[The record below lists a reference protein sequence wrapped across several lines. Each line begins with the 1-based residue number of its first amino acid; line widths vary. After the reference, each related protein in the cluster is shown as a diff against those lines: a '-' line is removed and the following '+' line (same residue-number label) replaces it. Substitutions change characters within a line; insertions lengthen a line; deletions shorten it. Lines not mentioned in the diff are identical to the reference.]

1 MPAVGED
8 ARARDLTNG
17 RKKLA
22 EFRARKAKRAASLA
36 HAPLDEND
44 ATGTGTNGADA
55 SITYGARL
63 EAKLAELGAVE
74 EPVETNVALRAPTGA
89 DASPE
94 SARARPQVID
104 EDYGETLDAAAAAER
119 RRAAAAALDDARR
132 EYESVNDAIE
142 ELGADTVAGD
152 VAGELSREMASLR
165 EAFDA
170 ERDALRREI
179 AELEDELRT
188 ARGALEDTNAIVAER
203 AVEIDAVRG
212 ELAEKMEELRRATE
226 DVEDARAGMEEMKTA
241 IEESKRASKEKVK
254 KAIAKGKSIES
265 EKKALETEM

>member
-1 MPAVGED
+1 M
-8 ARARDLTNG
+8 
-17 RKKLA
+17 
-22 EFRARKAKRAASLA
+22 
-36 HAPLDEND
+36 
-44 ATGTGTNGADA
+44 
-55 SITYGARL
+55 
-63 EAKLAELGAVE
+63 
-74 EPVETNVALRAPTGA
+74 RAPTGA

-170 ERDALRREI
+170 ERVALRREI
-179 AELEDELRT
+179 AELEDEASHLRCT
-188 ARGALEDTNAIVAER
+188 VLEISNKI
-203 AVEIDAVRG
+203 
-212 ELAEKMEELRRATE
+212 K
-226 DVEDARAGMEEMKTA
+226 A
-241 IEESKRASKEKVK
+241 IEKNGTRRRMQDRTRRDEEKAHLNDQIGHLKGFLEVK
-254 KAIAKGKSIES
+254 D
-265 EKKALETEM
+265 